1 MSIALYYC
9 ALHFTFNQI
18 NTMSTPKAE
27 KDLHLP
33 LSRVKTIMKSSPDVE
48 AVGPEP
54 LYLVTKV
61 TELFVTDLAK
71 RAYKNSDSKFLEYKH
86 IADVVQEDDTLEFL
100 REIMPRKITVREFKE
115 LMAKKAARGDRSD
128 DDSSDESSDE
138 SETSSDNQD

>member
-1 MSIALYYC
+1 
-9 ALHFTFNQI
+9 
-18 NTMSTPKAE
+18 MSTPKAE

-71 RAYKNSDSKFLEYKH
+71 RAYKNSGNKFLEYKH

>member
-1 MSIALYYC
+1 
-9 ALHFTFNQI
+9 
-18 NTMSTPKAE
+18 MSTPKAE

-71 RAYKNSDSKFLEYKH
+71 RAFKNSKNNFLEYKH
-86 IADVVQEDDTLEFL
+86 IAEVVQEDDTLDFL
-100 REIMPRKITVREFKE
+100 REIMPRKITVRQFKE
-115 LMAKKAARGDRSD
+115 LMAKKAAKGDLSD
-128 DDSSDESSDE
+128 DESSESSEEYSTDE
-138 SETSSDNQD
+138 SSSGKEANDQE